1 MTIDRSRRGRTG
13 PSGPA
18 AALCNCLGTDAAVV
32 PAYDRRLMLPRLL
45 PLAPADL
52 AEDGPALTRRLVARL
67 ARALRAERRR
77 GRAGLAGYDIG
88 RHLALA
94 RVLRAERQRLD
105 GKWQGPTIR

>member
-1 MTIDRSRRGRTG
+1 V
-13 PSGPA
+13 
-18 AALCNCLGTDAAVV
+18 ALCNCLCADAAVL
-32 PAYDRRLMLPRLL
+32 PAYDRRAMLPRLL

-52 AEDGPALTRRLVARL
+52 AEDWPALTRRLVARL

-105 GKWQGPTIR
+105 GKGEEPTIR